1 MFGSTILFALLRSSG
16 TSLALYFAPVVWYLG
31 TLFVFFW
38 LSETFAISGTA
49 CPRCRASKPRLT
61 THVVGRPLVLI
72 RHHSKGG
79 SGAYAHVG
87 ECAQER
93 GAVLY
98 GDCPRIQFSVVFLEH
113 SLQRLLR
120 VVHLLYCYL
129 FVMPAYINVLH
140 AGSVPFVISCALCWA
155 CSLNVL
161 SHSFDFPQ
169 CCCWGPFST
178 DDQHRTRVVNREYT
192 CTFTL

>member
-1 MFGSTILFALLRSSG
+1 MVPRHAVRVLLAVGDLRHIRYCLPALPSM
-16 TSLALYFAPVVWYLG
+16 
-31 TLFVFFW
+31 
-38 LSETFAISGTA
+38 E
-49 CPRCRASKPRLT
+49 PRLT

-140 AGSVPFVISCALCWA
+140 AGSVPFVIPCALCWA

-161 SHSFDFPQ
+161 SHSFDFPFDFPPF
-169 CCCWGPFST
+169 CC
-178 DDQHRTRVVNREYT
+178 
-192 CTFTL
+192 